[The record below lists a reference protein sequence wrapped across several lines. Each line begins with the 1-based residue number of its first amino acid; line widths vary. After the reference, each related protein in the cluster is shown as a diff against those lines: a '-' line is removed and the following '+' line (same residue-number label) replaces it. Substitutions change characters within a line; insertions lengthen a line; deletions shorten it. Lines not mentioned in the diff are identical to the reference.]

1 MNTTQRWSA
10 ALAVCV
16 LGAGLFAWQRPPAGE
31 PPSAA
36 PAVQPAAR
44 PNAAMH
50 ARAPVRTQA
59 PDAPA
64 ADEPPLSVQ
73 IDHLLA
79 THKPLDAFRAYSLLA
94 DCAAFNA
101 NHDRVVFDPDEPA
114 QGKPISMTGLR
125 GLRDDEKRNEARLC
139 AGMTERQR
147 QSRLEYL
154 AVAAHARV
162 PGAVLAFVS
171 EGPFG
176 DPSALQTRPDD
187 LLVKEW
193 KSTANALLV
202 DAAENADPTILD
214 ILRMQ
219 YASGS
224 DVTDRNPVL
233 AFRYGMALSMIYAEG
248 FGKND
253 LMVKVTA
260 QQAAQAAESADGF
273 TPAQRAAELAAA
285 RRIADV
291 IKARREAAEKSASH
305 G

>member
-1 MNTTQRWSA
+1 MNTTQLWSA

-16 LGAGLFAWQRPPAGE
+16 LGAGLFAWQRPSAGE

-50 ARAPVRTQA
+50 ARAPVRIQA

-73 IDHLLA
+73 VERLLA
-79 THKPLDAFRAYSLLA
+79 THKPRDAYDAYWLLA

-101 NHDRVVFDPDEPA
+101 NHDQLISDPDEPV
-114 QGKPISMTGLR
+114 QGKPISLTGLR
-125 GLRDDEKRNEARLC
+125 GLRDDEKRQKAKLC
-139 AGMTERQR
+139 SGMNERQR

-154 AVAAHARV
+154 AIAARARV
-162 PGAVLAFVS
+162 PVATLVFVR

-187 LLVKEW
+187 PLVKEW

-202 DAAENADPTILD
+202 AAAEDAEPTVLD
-214 ILRMQ
+214 YLRMQ

-224 DVTDRNPVL
+224 DVIDRNPVL
-233 AFRYGMALSMIYAEG
+233 AFRYGMALSMMYAEG
-248 FGKND
+248 FGKID
-253 LMVKVTA
+253 FMVKMTA

-291 IKARREAAEKSASH
+291 IKARREAAGKSASH